1 MVALGVILLTGIA
14 AGVTPAV
21 RASRIT
27 PVDALRHE

>member
-1 MVALGVILLTGIA
+1 LGVILFTGIA
-14 AGVTPAV
+14 AGLMPAV